1 MSLPDKITQART
13 KEDLLKVLGDY
24 IPSEIY
30 RNCYDAFYGIIRR
43 AHEIG
48 YCEGKE
54 NEKEMLRI
62 KLGLNPIDY
71 FGGTDGN

>member
-1 MSLPDKITQART
+1 MSLPDKITKAKN
-13 KEDLLKVLGDY
+13 KEELLDVLGDY
-24 IPSEIY
+24 IPDEIY
-30 RNCYDAFYGIIRR
+30 RNCYDAFHGIIRR

-62 KLGLNPIDY
+62 KLGLNPVDY
-71 FGGTDGN
+71 FGGSNGN